1 MFAVKNLRMAQKSF
15 TRLFNKKIVWRR
27 VLLKIDLTSDLTSS
41 LCSINTAQKMKFS
54 IKDFFSKCDQ
64 IRSFL
69 QMWSHLL
76 KKFLMKNF
84 IFCASLFL
92 SVIAYISGEHLPVAS
107 SDDNWFL
114 YESELI
120 ILNFYWTGQES
131 SYDNSF

>member
-1 MFAVKNLRMAQKSF
+1 
-15 TRLFNKKIVWRR
+15 
-27 VLLKIDLTSDLTSS
+27 
-41 LCSINTAQKMKFS
+41 MKFS

-69 QMWSHLL
+69 RMWSHLL

>member
-27 VLLKIDLTSDLTSS
+27 VLLKIDLTSDLTSL

-69 QMWSHLL
+69 RMWSHLL